1 MGQEGE
7 SGEEM
12 MAEEW
17 SERCH
22 TVRWKSGTGKQG
34 CRQPM
39 CVCSVIQSH
48 PTLCDP
54 KDRSPSKSSV
64 HGIFPARILE
74 WVAISFSMIPAWPTA
89 NLNLSGWIL
98 NFVLALE

>member
-1 MGQEGE
+1 VGQEGE

-74 WVAISFSMIPAWPTA
+74 WVFISRSCKRQGIDSPLELLEK
-89 NLNLSGWIL
+89 N
-98 NFVLALE
+98 VALLTP